1 MWVSGSLVIEVLESL
16 LERFRATQKTLHS
29 EKRGAEGG
37 GPFFLLFNPLTAG
50 ETTGTSL
57 SE

>member
-1 MWVSGSLVIEVLESL
+1 MWVSGSAVRGVLESL
-16 LERFRATQKTLHS
+16 GFSATQKTLLS
-29 EKRGAEGG
+29 EKRAAEGG
-37 GPFFLLFNPLTAG
+37 GPFFLPFNPLTAG